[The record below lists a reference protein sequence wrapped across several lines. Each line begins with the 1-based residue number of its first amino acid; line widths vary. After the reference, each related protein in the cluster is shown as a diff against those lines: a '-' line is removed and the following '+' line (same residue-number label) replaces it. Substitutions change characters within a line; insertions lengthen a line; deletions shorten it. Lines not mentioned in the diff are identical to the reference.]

1 MGTYYSVVGGGGTGG
16 RARVR
21 AGGREEAGRTLPAGA
36 AGLGAA
42 RLGLLGLGSVR
53 LGSAR
58 PGPEAAHRGL
68 FAGAP
73 VRCVRSSRGGWVSA
87 RARGAVCARAWRVRA
102 RAVVFFFARRGCVG
116 ASVHALCA
124 GCARCVCARCACVM
138 RSPRV
143 RERCARVGDARIACA
158 RVSRCVRA
166 CGLCKRCVCA
176 VLLAR
181 CLWSLRAACRLCVH
195 GCSECAPRSLRVCV
209 CVCVM
214 KRCVLQGH
222 GSAGERLLGGLGAVE
237 VVGSAMEVPAV
248 HLQHSTAAGF
258 YPRQCEVCGG
268 SC

>member
-1 MGTYYSVVGGGGTGG
+1 M
-16 RARVR
+16 
-21 AGGREEAGRTLPAGA
+21 
-36 AGLGAA
+36 
-42 RLGLLGLGSVR
+42 
-53 LGSAR
+53 
-58 PGPEAAHRGL
+58 
-68 FAGAP
+68 
-73 VRCVRSSRGGWVSA
+73 RSSRGGWVSA

-195 GCSECAPRSLRVCV
+195 GCSECAPHSLRVCV
-209 CVCVM
+209 CVCDGAL
-214 KRCVLQGH
+214 RAARPRLSRRALAGGAGGCRGGWQCNGGP
-222 GSAGERLLGGLGAVE
+222 GSAPAAQHCCWLL
-237 VVGSAMEVPAV
+237 S
-248 HLQHSTAAGF
+248 
-258 YPRQCEVCGG
+258 
-268 SC
+268 

>member
-1 MGTYYSVVGGGGTGG
+1 MRVHAGPCVRGHGASG
-16 RARVR
+16 RAP
-21 AGGREEAGRTLPAGA
+21 L
-36 AGLGAA
+36 
-42 RLGLLGLGSVR
+42 
-53 LGSAR
+53 
-58 PGPEAAHRGL
+58 
-68 FAGAP
+68 
-73 VRCVRSSRGGWVSA
+73 
-87 RARGAVCARAWRVRA
+87 
-102 RAVVFFFARRGCVG
+102 FFFARRGCVG

-181 CLWSLRAACRLCVH
+181 CLWSLRAACRLCVQ

-214 KRCVLQGH
+214 ERCVLQGH
-222 GSAGERLLGGLGAVE
+222 GSAGERLLGGWGLSRWLAVQWR
-237 VVGSAMEVPAV
+237 S
-248 HLQHSTAAGF
+248 
-258 YPRQCEVCGG
+258 
-268 SC
+268 